1 MSKVYLFSHA
11 YTAVVLFSREIL
23 GIHFNSYSTRG
34 GRIQFFILE
43 KVTDL
48 SWGLGTHKLVDVQDR
63 CKSSIEQIRYSQV
76 CYGNLR
82 FKLR

>member
-1 MSKVYLFSHA
+1 MTKVSVLPCVHCCR
-11 YTAVVLFSREIL
+11 VVFSREIL
-23 GIHFNSYSTRG
+23 GIHDSNSYSTRG

-63 CKSSIEQIRYSQV
+63 CKSSIEQILCAMELFDS
-76 CYGNLR
+76 
-82 FKLR
+82 